1 MSDADDDM
9 ARELREALSF
19 LAHAAREGHSS
30 TLALIELHRVSGE
43 SMPTSELLQ
52 RIERNA
58 RRSLTRIDDFVALA
72 RARSQPMNAE
82 ELDLLDSL
90 FDAVAEAWQASNQR
104 GVRLKVGNTPDEA
117 VLQADRSLLRLAI
130 VRLLQQAIDRAQ
142 RGSELVCTVREL
154 PGAWGIEVDEAP
166 TGAVAAPPAAAEVQ
180 HGWALVE
187 MVAQRMGGGVKRW
200 DEPGQGVRLRVTLP
214 RG

>member
-1 MSDADDDM
+1 MSAADDDM

-30 TLALIELHRVSGE
+30 TLALIELNRVGGE
-43 SMPTSELLQ
+43 SMPASELLQ

-58 RRSLTRIDDFVALA
+58 RRSLTRIDDFVELA

-104 GVRLKVGNTPDEA
+104 SVRLRVGDTPDEA
-117 VLQADRSLLRLAI
+117 VLQADRSLLRSAI
-130 VRLLQQAIDRAQ
+130 VRLLQHALDRAQ
-142 RGSELVCTVREL
+142 RGSELVCAVREL

-166 TGAVAAPPAAAEVQ
+166 TGAVAALPAAAEVQ
-180 HGWALVE
+180 HVWALVE
-187 MVAQRMGGGVKRW
+187 VAAQRMGGTVKRW

-214 RG
+214 RS

>member
-1 MSDADDDM
+1 MSAADDDM
-9 ARELREALSF
+9 ARQLREVLSF

-43 SMPTSELLQ
+43 SMPASELLQ

-82 ELDLLDSL
+82 ELDLLDPL
-90 FDAVAEAWQASNQR
+90 FDAVAEAWQAGNER
-104 GVRLKVGNTPDEA
+104 GVRLKVADAPDEA
-117 VLQADRSLLRLAI
+117 VLQADRSLLRSAI
-130 VRLLQQAIDRAQ
+130 VRLVQHALDRAQ

-154 PGAWGIEVDEAP
+154 PGTWSIEIDEAP
-166 TGAVAAPPAAAEVQ
+166 NGAVAAPPGATEVQ

-187 MVAQRMGGGVKRW
+187 VVVQRMGGAVKQW
-200 DEPGQGVRLRVTLP
+200 DEPGQGVRLRATLP
-214 RG
+214 R